1 MRIKRRIHKLIKKL
15 DVNVEVKLD
24 YDDILFITNDIVALD
39 VALLRKNLK
48 YKKFTKYVEDFD
60 AEIYFDIDDI
70 LELVENCNNYEREQI
85 LDEINFDKDVIKCE
99 TLYDEQK
106 LKVLKKAFE
115 IYDLDELIKKL
126 NIKQL

>member
-1 MRIKRRIHKLIKKL
+1 MRIKRRIH
-15 DVNVEVKLD
+15 
-24 YDDILFITNDIVALD
+24 
-39 VALLRKNLK
+39 
-48 YKKFTKYVEDFD
+48 
-60 AEIYFDIDDI
+60 IDDI